1 MNPDLKKSDFALEFL
16 FGTSMYGEGLFPNT
30 RSKITDDQWEAL
42 FARDFYLNF
51 PQYYFLN
58 QLKRLSVEGELNNRT
73 AFFSNDVTVSISDS
87 TVYEKNRLLRSG
99 NTLCFPVLWRNDN
112 SLAAFSQKGTDL
124 VYSLPE
130 NWKAVK
136 MADVFLITKN
146 GLIRKEKIKVV
157 KNQVKL
163 TLVAGQPVLI
173 QPIINK

>member
-1 MNPDLKKSDFALEFL
+1 
-16 FGTSMYGEGLFPNT
+16 
-30 RSKITDDQWEAL
+30 
-42 FARDFYLNF
+42 
-51 PQYYFLN
+51 
-58 QLKRLSVEGELNNRT
+58 VEGELKNRT
-73 AFFSNDVTVSISDS
+73 AFFSNDVKVSITDS

-112 SLAAFSQKGTDL
+112 SLAAYSPKGADL
-124 VYSLPE
+124 LYSLPE

-146 GLIRKEKIKVV
+146 GLIRKDKIKVM

-173 QPIINK
+173 QPVTNK